1 MNKIRESQDNSN
13 KYENLGH
20 DKDKLCISGEKTD
33 GQPPQKNNKGGSSC
47 TKINYGLIKN
57 LNIKMSILKILRVE
71 KAFQRMVER
80 LKNNNNKN

>member
-33 GQPPQKNNKGGSSC
+33 G
-47 TKINYGLIKN
+47 
-57 LNIKMSILKILRVE
+57 
-71 KAFQRMVER
+71 
-80 LKNNNNKN
+80 